1 MLYRALHACNVE
13 ALEGHVMGD
22 YTTAIIAMV
31 GIGVVLTAAVV
42 FALMQPSDL
51 PPIDENRN

>member
-1 MLYRALHACNVE
+1 
-13 ALEGHVMGD
+13 MGD

-31 GIGVVLTAAVV
+31 GIGIVLTAAVV
-42 FALMQPSDL
+42 FALTRPSDM

>member
-1 MLYRALHACNVE
+1 
-13 ALEGHVMGD
+13 MGD

-31 GIGVVLTAAVV
+31 CIAIVLTTAVV
-42 FALMQPSDL
+42 FALMRPSDM

>member
-1 MLYRALHACNVE
+1 
-13 ALEGHVMGD
+13 MGD

-31 GIGVVLTAAVV
+31 GIAIVLTAAVV
-42 FALMQPSDL
+42 FALMRPSDM

>member
-1 MLYRALHACNVE
+1 
-13 ALEGHVMGD
+13 MGD

-31 GIGVVLTAAVV
+31 GIGILLTTAEVY
-42 FALMQPSDL
+42 ALMRPSDM

>member
-1 MLYRALHACNVE
+1 
-13 ALEGHVMGD
+13 MGD

-31 GIGVVLTAAVV
+31 GIGTVLTAAVV
-42 FALMQPSDL
+42 FALMRPSDM

>member
-1 MLYRALHACNVE
+1 MGAVAGQ
-13 ALEGHVMGD
+13 AMGD

-42 FALMQPSDL
+42 FALIQPSDL